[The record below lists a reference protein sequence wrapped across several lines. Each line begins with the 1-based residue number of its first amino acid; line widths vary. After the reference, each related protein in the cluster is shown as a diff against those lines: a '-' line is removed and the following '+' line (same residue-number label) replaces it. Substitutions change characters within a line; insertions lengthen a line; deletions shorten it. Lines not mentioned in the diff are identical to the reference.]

1 MPEPSKMD
9 MEAKQYFNS
18 LPPALQEQLMQ
29 SAADLN
35 TKEDL
40 MRYCTN
46 LLGEHALD
54 RQPGD
59 RNGRGRAAAFGF
71 SEGLQ
76 SLWGGFFVPQALPGP
91 QQERHC
97 GGGRCQ

>member
-29 SAADLN
+29 SAADQN
-35 TKEDL
+35 RREAL
-40 MRYCTN
+40 MRYCTTRRE
-46 LLGEHALD
+46 EHALN
-54 RQPGD
+54 RQPRDGK
-59 RNGRGRAAAFGF
+59 GRGSAPTFGF

-76 SLWGGFFVPQALPGP
+76 SLWGGFFVPQALSGP

>member
-1 MPEPSKMD
+1 MWEYFPRPGHPKAQNPEKEGPRMPEPSKMD

-46 LLGEHALD
+46 SA
-54 RQPGD
+54 
-59 RNGRGRAAAFGF
+59 GRAR
-71 SEGLQ
+71 S
-76 SLWGGFFVPQALPGP
+76 
-91 QQERHC
+91 
-97 GGGRCQ
+97 